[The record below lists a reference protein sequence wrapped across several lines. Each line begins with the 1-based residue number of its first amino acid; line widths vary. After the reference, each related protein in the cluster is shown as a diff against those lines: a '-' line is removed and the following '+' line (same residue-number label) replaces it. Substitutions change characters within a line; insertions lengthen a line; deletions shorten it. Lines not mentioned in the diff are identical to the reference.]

1 MTNKESTNTQNEPA
15 KTSVDPFPGYPEY
28 PEKDDIY
35 ANAEEVRLDTNPPAE
50 KILNTPHA
58 KWNEKDFKDEKT
70 GDDLDVPGSE
80 VEELGEEIPGKE
92 DEENEYFSLGGDDHE
107 DLDEDNADRQ

>member
-1 MTNKESTNTQNEPA
+1 MVTKKDPTNTQKDTT
-15 KTSVDPFPGYPEY
+15 KTSDSFPGYPEY

-35 ANAEEVRLDTNPPAE
+35 SNAEEVRLDTPAGEE
-50 KILNTPHA
+50 KVLNTPHA

-92 DEENEYFSLGGDDHE
+92 DEENEYFSLGGDDHD
-107 DLDEDNADRQ
+107 DLDEDNADRL